1 MSGPCAVRVL
11 AAIGCAASAMLG
23 GCITEGPV
31 SPDPVKP
38 KPVPRE
44 VTHPVKLMVSPL
56 TRVGLEG
63 VGGPSLLLHL
73 DFRDAD
79 DKSVKAFGRLRVE
92 LFQPGV
98 ASDGKQVI
106 ARSWDAD
113 LSDPL
118 RNALMFDEMITR
130 TYTITLTGVPDW
142 LLAWSKRQGDAG
154 GAPNLIVQFMPS
166 DTTDASKMLRV
177 AYTLTR

>member
-1 MSGPCAVRVL
+1 MRHFMRVAIPL
-11 AAIGCAASAMLG
+11 IGCAALC
-23 GCITEGPV
+23 GCVTDGPV
-31 SPDPVKP
+31 APDPVKP
-38 KPVPRE
+38 KPMPRE
-44 VTHPVKLMVSPL
+44 VTRPVKLMVSPL

-73 DFRDAD
+73 DFRDGE
-79 DKSVKAFGRLRVE
+79 DKSVKAFGRLHVE

-118 RNALMFDEMITR
+118 RNALTFDEMITR
-130 TYTITLTGVPDW
+130 TYTITLTGVPEW
-142 LLAWSKRQGDAG
+142 LVAWSKRQADAA
-154 GAPNLIVQFMPS
+154 GAPNVIVQFMPS
-166 DTTDASKMLRV
+166 DTTDASRMLRV

>member
-1 MSGPCAVRVL
+1 MRDFMRV
-11 AAIGCAASAMLG
+11 AIGLMACVAVG
-23 GCITEGPV
+23 GCVVDGPS
-31 SPDPVKP
+31 SPDPVKATP
-38 KPVPRE
+38 APRE

-63 VGGPSLLLHL
+63 IGGPSLMLHL

-79 DKSVKAFGRLRVE
+79 DRSVKAFGQLRVE
-92 LFQPGV
+92 LFQPNAAG
-98 ASDGKQVI
+98 DGKQAL

-118 RNALMFDEMITR
+118 RNALTFDAMITR
-130 TYTITLTGVPDW
+130 TYTITLTGVPEW
-142 LLAWSKRQGDAG
+142 LVQWSRKQGESAD
-154 GAPNLIVQFMPS
+154 APNIIVQFMPAGTS
-166 DTTDASKMLRV
+166 DASKMLRV